1 MNPPEP
7 IHDLARG
14 DIGISRQLSRA
25 LRVLMDNATEPRL
38 KNELRGIL
46 EGKGSARELLHSEAF
61 NRVVDQTMPAAMNQF
76 ADMTNEQ
83 RQRLAEQGEADLVRL
98 RSQPLPDEFGPE
110 PVADQPA
117 PPAPEPATSIVVP
130 GTRRP
135 NRERI
140 VTPDDEDEDDRY
152 FRERNQ
158 RGWLA

>member
-1 MNPPEP
+1 MSAPEP

-14 DIGISRQLSRA
+14 DIGVSRQLSRA
-25 LRVLMDNATEPRL
+25 LRVLMDTATEPQL
-38 KNELRGIL
+38 KNQLRGIL
-46 EGKGSARELLHSEAF
+46 EGKGSARDLMHSEAF
-61 NRVVDQTMPAAMNQF
+61 NRVLDRTMPAAMTQF
-76 ADMTNEQ
+76 ADMTDEE

-98 RSQPLPDEFGPE
+98 RSQPVADEFRSE
-110 PVADQPA
+110 PVADQPPPSA
-117 PPAPEPATSIVVP
+117 PAPATNTVVP

>member
-76 ADMTNEQ
+76 AAMTDEE

-98 RSQPLPDEFGPE
+98 RSQPVVDEFRPG
-110 PVADQPA
+110 PVADQPPQSA
-117 PPAPEPATSIVVP
+117 PAPATNIVVP

-135 NRERI
+135 NRERV

>member
-61 NRVVDQTMPAAMNQF
+61 NLVVDQTMPATMNQF
-76 ADMTNEQ
+76 ADMTDEQ
-83 RQRLAEQGEADLVRL
+83 RQRLAEQGEADLARL
-98 RSQPLPDEFGPE
+98 RSQPLLDEFRTE
-110 PVADQPA
+110 PVADQPP
-117 PPAPEPATSIVVP
+117 PPAPAPATNIVVP